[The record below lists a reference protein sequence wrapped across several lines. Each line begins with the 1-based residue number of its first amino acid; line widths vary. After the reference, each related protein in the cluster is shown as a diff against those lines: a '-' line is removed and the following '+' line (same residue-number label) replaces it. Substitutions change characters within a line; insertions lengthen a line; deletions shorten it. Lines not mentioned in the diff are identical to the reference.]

1 MRIFL
6 LILLSTICF
15 TASAQWY
22 RVDLKLKDLTAK
34 KQVRPEAI
42 EPPANHALARFPKA
56 PVNKNAVSPEL
67 LARSEYSLEVIETEV
82 MKTAKHNMRF
92 RVYNDASYNFS
103 ELARMYIQQNR
114 YAEAKWF
121 LLQSN
126 SISRDENDDKHT
138 IANLIDLATIK
149 SGLGD
154 YIQARQDL
162 TEAHEL
168 ASIRGFKDDVSLTD
182 KKLLYLKQNQLNMQK
197 VEVRYAEAPLNT
209 VKAE

>member
-1 MRIFL
+1 MRIIL

-22 RVDLKLKDLTAK
+22 RIDLKLKDLTSK

-42 EPPANHALARFPKA
+42 EPPVNHSLARLPKVT
-56 PVNKNAVSPEL
+56 VNKGVVVPEL
-67 LARSEYSLEVIETEV
+67 LTPGAYSLDVIETEV

-103 ELARMYIQQNR
+103 ELARMYIRQNR

-138 IANLIDLATIK
+138 IANLIDLATVK

-168 ASIRGFKDDVSLTD
+168 AAMHGFKDDASLID
-182 KKLLYLKQNQLNMQK
+182 KKLLYLKQNEATMQK
-197 VEVRYAEAPLNT
+197 VEVRYAEAPLNS
-209 VKAE
+209 KAE